1 MSVRKPVEIIRIVRD
16 SIGVSFE
23 EILMWTMR
31 KPRRYDHCALGCPSD
46 LLPDDKW
53 AHLEPLI
60 SMAKLRTITSHEVM
74 KRYMRFAARNG
85 NRIDH

>member
-1 MSVRKPVEIIRIVRD
+1 
-16 SIGVSFE
+16 
-23 EILMWTMR
+23 MWTMQN
-31 KPRRYDHCALGCPSD
+31 PRRYDHCTLGCPSD

-74 KRYMRFAARNG
+74 KRYMRLEHGTATEP
-85 NRIDH
+85 ISEICKSPC